1 MAYSFYDGVRRVE
14 EICKVFPNLP
24 NSISF
29 VHRGKDIGLI
39 LPDNYDY
46 IKLLITVAD
55 CFYEWEMLD
64 YIADN

>member
-1 MAYSFYDGVRRVE
+1 MAYSFYNGLRRVE

-24 NSISF
+24 NFISF

-46 IKLLITVAD
+46 IKKAVQVQFLFLPLPITLV
-55 CFYEWEMLD
+55 
-64 YIADN
+64 